1 MTTLVDAITI
11 VTISLKLKGKHK
23 MKKTARIL
31 ASIITLLS
39 LTLVPVTV
47 HAQTVEEVPSELP
60 VTGGTELKAPDTGF
74 APSNKVIQNSAV
86 FIGGSL
92 LGAGIGLGV
101 ITLQK
106 TKSQK
111 QS

>member
-1 MTTLVDAITI
+1 
-11 VTISLKLKGKHK
+11 
-23 MKKTARIL
+23 MKKIARML
-31 ASIITLLS
+31 ASILTVAS

-60 VTGGTELKAPDTGF
+60 VTGGSEVGAPETGI
-74 APSNKVIQNSAV
+74 APSSTAVQSAAV

-101 ITLQK
+101 ITLKK
-106 TKSQK
+106 TKLNQ
-111 QS
+111 